1 MSAAGGFHTRRT
13 FLAALAAAGAGSVLA
28 VSGPAAQAARRRI
41 DIHQH
46 FVSPSFLAT
55 LNAKNAS
62 VPIPGLAAWKDF
74 SPARAVET
82 LDRVGVQT
90 AMLSITAPGVWFGDA
105 QEARR
110 LAREMNEYAAAR
122 MVSDHK
128 GRFGLFAVLPLPDV
142 DGSLREIEY
151 AFDTLKADGVGVLTS
166 YGTAWLGDPTFA
178 PVMAELNRRKA
189 VVYTHPTD
197 AACCQGLIPRVANQ
211 MLEYPTDTTRT
222 VVSLV
227 VSDTAAKN
235 PDVRFIFSHAGGT
248 LTSVAGRL
256 LGAEMTADN
265 LGKAA
270 APNTRLFQLRRFFYD
285 TAGSANP
292 VNMQALR
299 ALVPTS
305 QIVFGTDAPFFDGAP
320 QVAGLQRAGFT
331 PAELQGV
338 ERDNALAILPR
349 LNA

>member
-1 MSAAGGFHTRRT
+1 
-13 FLAALAAAGAGSVLA
+13 
-28 VSGPAAQAARRRI
+28 
-41 DIHQH
+41 
-46 FVSPSFLAT
+46 
-55 LNAKNAS
+55 
-62 VPIPGLAAWKDF
+62 
-74 SPARAVET
+74 
-82 LDRVGVQT
+82 
-90 AMLSITAPGVWFGDA
+90 MLSITAPGVWFGDA

-122 MVSDHK
+122 MVADHK
-128 GRFGLFAVLPLPDV
+128 GRFGLFAVLPLPDI

-151 AFDTLKADGVGVLTS
+151 AFDTLRADGVGVLTS
-166 YGTAWLGDPTFA
+166 YGTAWLGDPSFA

-197 AACCQGLIPRVANQ
+197 AMCCQGLIPRVANQ

-227 VSDTAAKN
+227 VSETAAKN

-265 LGKAA
+265 LARPA

-349 LNA
+349 LTA